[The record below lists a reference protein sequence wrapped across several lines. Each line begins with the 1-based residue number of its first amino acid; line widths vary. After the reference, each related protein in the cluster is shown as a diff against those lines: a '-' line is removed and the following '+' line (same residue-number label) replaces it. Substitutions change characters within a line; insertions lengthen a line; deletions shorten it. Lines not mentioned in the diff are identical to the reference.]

1 MRSARLELGWRPA
14 FLCSLM
20 QLGFAVYYRSG
31 PMLAEDREVGTENP
45 ALLELTSLGGRG
57 VGGGRRC
64 RWHAD
69 RYIA

>member
-1 MRSARLELGWRPA
+1 
-14 FLCSLM
+14 M

-57 VGGGRRC
+57 VGGG
-64 RWHAD
+64 A
-69 RYIA
+69 AM